1 MNQPTSGTRDGF
13 QLTRDYFTVLP
24 GSSALDHK
32 SKRAIAICHLF
43 LNRKMAVADIVWLL
57 DEENGT
63 VVRALLEQGVI
74 QEPGRSKCATCCI
87 SQWCAGAPSTSSW
100 VHLPVVPAVALY
112 G

>member
-1 MNQPTSGTRDGF
+1 MLTQVYQEECRQIRLPPSELTGDRMNQSTSSTRDGF
-13 QLTRDYFTVLP
+13 QLTRDHFIVPP

-74 QEPGRSKCATCCI
+74 QERRS
-87 SQWCAGAPSTSSW
+87 QPRPAPQED
-100 VHLPVVPAVALY
+100 
-112 G
+112 